1 MSMSTISSVT
11 TSGAAVAGA
20 LCAEKDGQHSQSA
33 QLLPESVGT
42 MAMSELARLRSEFGV
57 NVWVRS
63 ERQRARYR
71 VLGRRWG
78 ARRIHLVLNNEDEV
92 DTKARQLATVPG
104 QAPVVVIDTD
114 DCSSVAFYF
123 ADGRVCLVVRKPRR
137 PTEF

>member
-1 MSMSTISSVT
+1 MSTISSVM
-11 TSGAAVAGA
+11 TSSEAVAVA
-20 LCAEKDGQHSQSA
+20 LCAEKDGHNSQSA
-33 QLLPESVGT
+33 QLSPESVGT